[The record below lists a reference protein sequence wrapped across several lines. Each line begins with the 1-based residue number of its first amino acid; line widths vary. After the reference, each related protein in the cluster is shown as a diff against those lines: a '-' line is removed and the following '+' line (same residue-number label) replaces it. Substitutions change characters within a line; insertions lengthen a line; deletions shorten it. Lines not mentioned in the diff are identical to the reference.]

1 MHALPNLSA
10 EEMLAALEES
20 RSVLLATIAD
30 EPWFWVRPAP
40 EKWAPAEIV
49 EHIARVEESAA
60 RVLRRLR
67 REAAGETL
75 PPPQVAPGTFKD
87 GKPQAPP
94 IVQPKGGLSF
104 DELLQLLHQSRQHL
118 LEEVRAFDFSY
129 GGRFPH
135 PFYGPITG
143 KEWLASLV
151 PHEPHH
157 LQQLLACKP
166 SAAPGTFA

>member
-1 MHALPNLSA
+1 MHTLPDLSV
-10 EEMLAALEES
+10 EEMLAALQKS
-20 RSVLLATIAD
+20 RSALLAAIAE

-40 EKWAPAEIV
+40 AKWSPAEIV
-49 EHIARVEESAA
+49 EHIARVEGSVA
-60 RVLRRLR
+60 RVLRRLG

-75 PPPQVAPGTFKD
+75 PPPQVAPGTCKD

-104 DELLQLLHQSRQHL
+104 EELLSLLHQSRQHL
-118 LEEVRAFDFSY
+118 LEEVQAFDFSY

-135 PFYGPITG
+135 PFYGPLTG
-143 KEWLASLV
+143 KEWLATLV
-151 PHEPHH
+151 LHEPHH

-166 SAAPGTFA
+166 SASPGTFA